1 MIDITKIK
9 RSMSAAIPNAD
20 FIHWIAGA
28 LDLSLNDDTQ
38 KKLGIAWQPQFFG
51 LANVANREEVSKALR
66 NAYSPTKYVPRPV
79 QMKECDGSARAIS
92 YASKTDFV
100 KRIAY
105 RTEVGPPENRRKC
118 WTTRKVSLRPIEH
131 VRAML
136 WMHRIGFAG
145 RLFLR
150 GVRMTRVGDS
160 VGLVKIRKRE

>member
-1 MIDITKIK
+1 MIDTTKIK

-38 KKLGIAWQPQFFG
+38 KKLGIAWQPQFFE
-51 LANVANREEVSKALR
+51 LANVTNREEVSKALR

-92 YASKTDFV
+92 YAFKTDFV

-105 RTEVGPPENRRKC
+105 RTEVGPPREPPKVLDHAQGFTATHRACQGDAVDAPNRLRRAIVPARSSHD
-118 WTTRKVSLRPIEH
+118 TRGSQR
-131 VRAML
+131 
-136 WMHRIGFAG
+136 
-145 RLFLR
+145 RL
-150 GVRMTRVGDS
+150 GQN
-160 VGLVKIRKRE
+160 